1 MLAPVFSLMKR
12 DGLDEAA
19 VARFKTYYRAAKE
32 RELTRQ
38 QQEPEQSEPEPE
50 PEPELDPD
58 EAREFQRIFDGGR
71 SFLLPAIVSG
81 MRRDGQDDDTIE
93 RFKAFYRVRAA
104 ASPPDRRT
112 TWLL

>member
-1 MLAPVFSLMKR
+1 MLAPVVSLMKR

-38 QQEPEQSEPEPE
+38 QQEQEQPEPE

-58 EAREFQRIFDGGR
+58 EAREFQRILDGGR

-81 MRRDGQDDDTIE
+81 MRRDGKDDDTIE

-104 ASPPDRRT
+104 APPQDRRT
-112 TWLL
+112 TGWLR